1 MQVMKIFVKGMV
13 IGIANIIPGV
23 SGGTLALLLSIYE
36 RLITAIHNISLHT
49 LTALLGLVKC
59 NRRAWEVFTAE
70 MRRIDAVFLIL
81 VELGAIASIVAL
93 ANLMTFLLKNFHDPT
108 YGFFLGLVAVSA
120 LVPYKLIKKKS
131 VISGLM
137 ALLAVGGIL
146 LLTQSVSED
155 ARLEK
160 AQVKY
165 EMKKAKSAGM
175 DEKVPDMSGD
185 HSLPNLMFMFGVG
198 VVGISAMILPGISG
212 SFLLLLMG
220 AYFEVLRA
228 VTYLDFIIII
238 AFSLG
243 NVVGLLAF
251 ARILKYLLRHWYDY
265 TMGFLVGLVLGS
277 LWAIWPFKTSSQ
289 VGGETIYLSNHLP
302 EAWGADEFATLAMIL
317 IGGAIVAVFI
327 WIEARQA
334 KQEQH

>member
-1 MQVMKIFVKGMV
+1 MQVVKIFIKGMV

-36 RLITAIHNISLHT
+36 RLITAIHNISLCT
-49 LTALLGLVKC
+49 LTALLGLLKF

-81 VELGAIASIVAL
+81 VELGAIASIMAL
-93 ANLMTFLLKNFHDPT
+93 ANLMTFLLKTFHDPT

-131 VISGLM
+131 IISGLM

-146 LLTQSVSED
+146 LLSQSVNEE

-165 EMKKAKSAGM
+165 EMKKATSASM
-175 DEKVPDMSGD
+175 DEKGPDKSGD
-185 HSLPNLMFMFGVG
+185 HSLPNLIFMFGVG

-220 AYFEVLRA
+220 AYFEVLQA
-228 VTYLDFIIII
+228 ITYLDFIIII
-238 AFSLG
+238 AFSIG
-243 NVVGLLAF
+243 NIVGLLAF
-251 ARILKYLLRHWYDY
+251 ARFIKHLLRRWYDY
-265 TMGFLVGLVLGS
+265 TMGFLLGLVVGS
-277 LWAIWPFKTSSQ
+277 LWAIWPFKTSSE
-289 VGGETIYLSNHLP
+289 VGGETIYLTNHMP
-302 EAWGADEFATLAMIL
+302 DVWGGNEFATLAMVL
-317 IGGAIVAVFI
+317 AGGAIVAVFI
-327 WIEARQA
+327 WIEAQQTR
-334 KQEQH
+334 KERV

>member
-1 MQVMKIFVKGMV
+1 MQVVRSFIKGMV

-23 SGGTLALLLSIYE
+23 SGGTLALVLGIYE
-36 RLITAIHNISLHT
+36 RLITAINNISLRT
-49 LTALLGLVKC
+49 LTSLLGLVKC

-70 MRRIDAVFLIL
+70 MRRIDLVFLIL
-81 VELGAIASIVAL
+81 IELGAIASIVAL

-131 VISGLM
+131 VICGLM

-146 LLTQSVSED
+146 LLSQSVSED

-160 AQVKY
+160 VQVKY
-165 EMKKAKSAGM
+165 EMKQAKAASM
-175 DEKVPDMSGD
+175 DEKVPDKSGD
-185 HSLPNLMFMFGVG
+185 YSLPHLLFMFVVG
-198 VVGISAMILPGISG
+198 AVGISAMILPGISG

-228 VTYLDFIIII
+228 ITYLDFIIII

-243 NVVGLLAF
+243 NLVGLLVF
-251 ARILKYLLRHWYDY
+251 ARFLKYLLRHWYDY
-265 TMGFLVGLVLGS
+265 TMGFLTGLVLGS

-289 VGGETIYLSNHLP
+289 VGGETIYLRNRMP
-302 EAWGADEFATLAMIL
+302 EAWGGNEFATLAMVL
-317 IGGAIVAVFI
+317 IGGAIVAAFI
-327 WIEARQA
+327 WIEARQTG
-334 KQEQH
+334 KERV